1 MRLPA
6 QEDPPCR
13 RLFEIRGR
21 VAELMLMFFLFAQ
34 HVFIEGTGKD
44 AGNSEVHQLVL
55 KSFDYALGAS
65 DFPIIACVIC
75 SGAGYVLYIMSTT
88 RPYPTNNSQLTTLS
102 KGVDHDVWR
111 AYFFTPLFFF
121 FLFSL
126 FFFLSPWSPGPLV
139 PWSSGP
145 VVLWSRGPLVPWSLG
160 LLGPL
165 VRCSTLVPWSSQV
178 YKVTSI
184 PCEAANLDVRYYWW

>member
-1 MRLPA
+1 MPYELAKLTGCTRISKSISHREDMCHQMLPA
-6 QEDPPCR
+6 FC
-13 RLFEIRGR
+13 
-21 VAELMLMFFLFAQ
+21 A
-34 HVFIEGTGKD
+34 VFIPSCD
-44 AGNSEVHQLVL
+44 
-55 KSFDYALGAS
+55 
-65 DFPIIACVIC
+65 CC
-75 SGAGYVLYIMSTT
+75 S
-88 RPYPTNNSQLTTLS
+88 
-102 KGVDHDVWR
+102 WR
-111 AYFFTPLFFF
+111 AYFFTPFFF
-121 FLFSL
+121 FAP

-165 VRCSTLVPWSSQV
+165 VRCSPLVPWSSQV